1 MGTVFSST
9 SNEAQKRSNVK
20 LQAQQVPIFNGN
32 PLMWHTWKKK
42 TRAAVGTAGMLSIL
56 DDEEYAERNPVDN
69 ETIYHLLQVATSDG
83 NAAHLVD
90 KYEDEKDGRK
100 AFTELQAWYEGD
112 ELTTE
117 TAEDVRSKLDKLAL
131 STRTTAS
138 EYINNFQMYTKQLK
152 DLGESYTTSKTV
164 SIFLDQI
171 SDPDYTST
179 KELCI
184 ENQHTLEECIARTRA
199 KERRLDREKLRH
211 NRRTISVRRSS
222 INEKDHQD
230 NPDEYDL
237 SKFLTDKGYYSIP
250 TNTWKSLS
258 MEDREKIK
266 EFNGLLRKKRKN
278 SDEPDRINNRRAPHQ
293 EKNVKK
299 RKTVQFNEE
308 ETQEDPTDDDTP
320 STVSEE
326 DVVQINNRRHILTFS
341 SKNE

>member
-1 MGTVFSST
+1 MGLSFSST

-56 DDEEYAERNPVDN
+56 DDETYASRNPVDN

-90 KYEDEKDGRK
+90 KFEDQKDGRK
-100 AFTELQAWYEGD
+100 AFAELQAWYEGD

-117 TAEDVRSKLDKLAL
+117 TAEDVRSKLDKLTL
-131 STRTTAS
+131 STRITGS
-138 EYINNFQMYTKQLK
+138 EYINNFQLYTKQLE
-152 DLGESYTTSKTV
+152 DLGESYTTSKTI

-184 ENQHTLEECIARTRA
+184 ENQHTLEECISRIRA
-199 KERRLDREKLRH
+199 KERRLDRERLRH
-211 NRRTISVRRSS
+211 RRRAISVRRAS
-222 INEKDHQD
+222 IYEEG
-230 NPDEYDL
+230 DEDESDDYDL
-237 SKFLTDKGYYSIP
+237 SEFLTDKGYYSIP
-250 TNTWKSLS
+250 PKTWKSLS
-258 MEDREKIK
+258 KEDREKIK
-266 EFNGLLRKKRKN
+266 QFNGLLRKKRKN
-278 SDEPDRINNRRAPHQ
+278 SGDNDQINNRRASHQ
-293 EKNVKK
+293 EQDNKK
-299 RKTVQFNEE
+299 RKTVQFQD
-308 ETQEDPTDDDTP
+308 QEIQDDPKDDDTP

-326 DVVQINNRRHILTFS
+326 DVPEINNRRHILTFS
-341 SKNE
+341 PSNE